1 MLLLA
6 ESLSKKFGGEF
17 VAVNNVSVR
26 FEKGI
31 LTSIIGPNGAGKTT
45 LVNLLSGS
53 LTPDGGRILFNDED
67 ITRLHIARR
76 IKKGICRSFQITNI
90 FPELTLL
97 QNIQIPLISHHKR
110 NLSFFSKLGK
120 DHVIRDEAN
129 EILEDIGLGKQKE
142 LRADHLSHGEQRQLE
157 IGIAL
162 ATHPEIIFLD
172 EPTQGMNKVEKV
184 DIMQHVVRFSQ
195 EGKAT
200 FVIVEHDM
208 DVVFSVS
215 QRILVLH
222 SGALIADGT
231 PEEIRNNALVRKV
244 YLGEEP

>member
-6 ESLSKKFGGEF
+6 ENISKKFEDGF
-17 VAVNNVSVR
+17 LAINNISVR

-53 LTPDGGRILFNDED
+53 LYPDGGKIIFNDED

-76 IKKGICRSFQITNI
+76 IKKGVCRSFQITNI
-90 FPELTLL
+90 FPALTLL
-97 QNIQIPLISHHKR
+97 QNIQIPLISYHKR
-110 NLSFFSKLGK
+110 NLSFFSRLDK
-120 DHVIRDEAN
+120 DDVTREEACK
-129 EILEDIGLGKQKE
+129 ILEDIGLAKQKE

-162 ATHPEIIFLD
+162 ATHPRIIFLD

-184 DIMQHVVRFSQ
+184 DIMKYVVRFSQ
-195 EGKAT
+195 EGRAT
-200 FVIVEHDM
+200 FVIIEHDM

-215 QRILVLH
+215 QRIVVLH
-222 SGALIADGT
+222 TGTVIADGT
-231 PEEIRNNALVRKV
+231 PEEIRNNDFVRKV
-244 YLGEEP
+244 YLGEDS